1 MAKSKIED
9 TIESICIPITERL
22 GLNLIDVEYKKEGN
36 NYILR
41 IIIDKP
47 DGIDIDDC
55 ENVSRELDAKLD
67 ELDPIENSYNLEV
80 QSPGERNLRKDKEF
94 EYFRGRDVEV
104 KLYEA
109 YEGKRIFEGKL
120 LGLNNGIIRIL
131 QDNGEEKQFSKEKTA
146 NVKLKIN
153 F

>member
-1 MAKSKIED
+1 MAKSKVED
-9 TIESICIPITERL
+9 IIESICTPITEGL

-36 NYILR
+36 GYILR
-41 IIIDKP
+41 VIIDKP
-47 DGIDIDDC
+47 EGIDIDDC

-67 ELDPIENSYNLEV
+67 EIDPIESSYNLEV

-94 EYFRGRDVEV
+94 EYSKERDVEV
-104 KLYEA
+104 KLFEA
-109 YEGKRIFEGKL
+109 YEGKRIYEGKL
-120 LGLNNGIIRIL
+120 LGLDNGIIKIL
-131 QDNGEEKQFSKEKTA
+131 QDNGEEKQFSKEKAA